1 MRQLWL
7 DQYSYD
13 RAIAYTVMI
22 QRRRFCLQN
31 PPFVSFSANC
41 AGGLLGAIGLG
52 FPDWALPIPRRRE
65 LFGLHVYAV
74 P

>member
-1 MRQLWL
+1 M
-7 DQYSYD
+7 
-13 RAIAYTVMI
+13 
-22 QRRRFCLQN
+22 
-31 PPFVSFSANC
+31 VSFTANC
-41 AGGLLGAIGLG
+41 AGLLGAVGLG